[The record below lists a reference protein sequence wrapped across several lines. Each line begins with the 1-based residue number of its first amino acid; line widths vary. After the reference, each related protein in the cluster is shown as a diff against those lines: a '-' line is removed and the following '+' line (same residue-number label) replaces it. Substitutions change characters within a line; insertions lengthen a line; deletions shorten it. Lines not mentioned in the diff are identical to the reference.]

1 MDSLLQSWWGALL
14 PLVLI
19 LVVFSV
25 SWWMDKPPASGE
37 DDEP

>member
-19 LVVFSV
+19 VVVFLISGLRNE
-25 SWWMDKPPASGE
+25 PPAQG
-37 DDEP
+37 PPHQ